1 MGVTGA
7 GAPEGALP
15 FALRRLRWKQAHAR
29 HQWEARQLP
38 PLGTQVGGYRL
49 EALLGE
55 GGQGTVYRAR
65 GPGGVCAVK
74 LLPLRLA
81 GPWAW
86 RELEVLRRLRGPGIV
101 ALRGQGLWPR
111 EAPRFLFLVL
121 EYVRGPTVSAWARK
135 ARPGA
140 RRVARLVLQ
149 LARVLEAVHRAGVVH
164 RDVKGANVL
173 VRAED
178 GAPVLV
184 DFGVSTY
191 AGALEPPGP
200 LLPPGTP
207 HLRSPEALRFLRE
220 HGPGE
225 RYVSTA
231 REDLWAL
238 GVLLSWLL
246 TGRWPFHAGEPDAV
260 LSLEPVPPRVL
271 NPRVPEALS
280 AVCLRL
286 LAKAPEA
293 RYPEAAAVARALE
306 KALAGA
312 DSRWDVPLS

>member
-1 MGVTGA
+1 MSVA
-7 GAPEGALP
+7 GGGPAERAQP
-15 FALRRLRWKQAHAR
+15 FVLRHLRWKQAHAR

-38 PLGTQVGGYRL
+38 PPGTQVGGYRL
-49 EALLGE
+49 EALLGA

-65 GPGGVCAVK
+65 GPERLEAVK
-74 LLPLRLA
+74 FIPLRLA

-86 RELEVLRRLRGPGIV
+86 RELEVLRRLQGPGIV
-101 ALRGQGLWPR
+101 ALRGHGLWPE
-111 EAPRFLFLVL
+111 EAPRFLYLVL
-121 EYVRGPTVSAWARK
+121 EHVRGPTVSAWARK

-140 RRVARLVLQ
+140 RRVARLVLR
-149 LARVLEAVHRAGVVH
+149 LARVLETVHRAGVVH
-164 RDVKGANVL
+164 RDVKAANVL

-191 AGALEPPGP
+191 AGAVEPPGM

-207 HLRSPEALRFLRE
+207 HVRSPEALRFLRG

-246 TGRWPFHAGEPDAV
+246 TGLWPFQEGEPEAV
-260 LSLEPVPPRVL
+260 LSLEPVPPQVL
-271 NPRVPEALS
+271 NPRVPEALG

-293 RYPEAAAVARALE
+293 RYPEAAAVAQALE
-306 KALAGA
+306 RALAGA
-312 DSRWDVPLS
+312 DTRWDVPLG